1 MALAWNRRRSAAPH
15 YDQTF
20 GDKALSAACEDM
32 VMGRWEGAHELLA
45 TSPHRDWDRR
55 SHRIRLLAHTAADKR
70 IVEAWQTAQPHS
82 ADALVLRA
90 DTEVMRHFA
99 AARTSTIPGPDILDR
114 TAHICLNAA
123 DAFPQDPH
131 PWVSLITLGRL
142 YENGAQAM
150 NRWWPELLA
159 RDPYH
164 REAHH
169 QALRY
174 MTARWHGSHGQA
186 YAFARDCAVYAPAGS
201 PLLVMPQV
209 ARAEEFRHRTEN
221 EGVSPHAMVGYW
233 AGERWDLME
242 TMERWIAVRSPSR
255 RHRTSPTSTIS
266 LTLSPRQDYS
276 SRPRRSST
284 CSRDGP
290 PGCRGR
296 TRASRKRSTRAGA
309 TGRPER
315 PRSTRIRGKADH

>member
-45 TSPHRDWDRR
+45 TTPHRDWDRR

-70 IVEAWQTAQPHS
+70 IAEAWQTAQPHS

-99 AARTSTIPGPDILDR
+99 AARTGTIPGPDVLDR
-114 TAHICLNAA
+114 TAHICLNAS
-123 DAFPQDPH
+123 DVFPQDPH

-142 YENGAQAM
+142 YENGAQSM

-209 ARAEEFRHRTEN
+209 ARAEEFRHRTET

-242 TMERWIAVRSPSR
+242 TMERWIAVRSPVEAA
-255 RHRTSPTSTIS
+255 
-266 LTLSPRQDYS
+266 QDVADLNHLAHGLAQAGLLAEAATVFDLLKGRATRVPWSYTGEAEAEYVRWRDRS
-276 SRPRRSST
+276 SRAAAEHADPRK
-284 CSRDGP
+284 G
-290 PGCRGR
+290 
-296 TRASRKRSTRAGA
+296 
-309 TGRPER
+309 
-315 PRSTRIRGKADH
+315 

>member
-242 TMERWIAVRSPSR
+242 TMERWIAVRSPVEAA
-255 RHRTSPTSTIS
+255 
-266 LTLSPRQDYS
+266 QDVADLNHLAHALAQAGLLVEAATVFDLLKGRATRVPWSYTGEPEAEYARWRDRS
-276 SRPRRSST
+276 SRAAVEHADPRK
-284 CSRDGP
+284 G
-290 PGCRGR
+290 
-296 TRASRKRSTRAGA
+296 
-309 TGRPER
+309 
-315 PRSTRIRGKADH
+315 